1 MDILRMIR
9 RLFDKKQKTYAEL
22 DDKYVIVTNTLSY
35 PVLCLKTSII
45 VSETEKALY
54 RFDTAAPEGKGRVF
68 SFTEGMKKWATQG
81 GKYSIC
87 PMSTN
92 TSEAD
97 LIEKTLLLGLELIQ
111 LKPFVMK

>member
-68 SFTEGMKKWATQG
+68 AESDVFARSGKDNYVKAHDRGAEG
-81 GKYSIC
+81 
-87 PMSTN
+87 
-92 TSEAD
+92 
-97 LIEKTLLLGLELIQ
+97 
-111 LKPFVMK
+111 